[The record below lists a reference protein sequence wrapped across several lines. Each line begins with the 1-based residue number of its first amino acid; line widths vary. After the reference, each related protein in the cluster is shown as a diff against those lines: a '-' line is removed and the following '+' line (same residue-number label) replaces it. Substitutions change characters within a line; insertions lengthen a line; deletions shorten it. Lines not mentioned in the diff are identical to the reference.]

1 MRTVI
6 NPLITLFFPF
16 FILLINANIT
26 LLQNDAACVN
36 EYFNDSEIK
45 ENQDKSS
52 EDPIYKG
59 YKAVLDSKSTDET
72 LVSSCFINVLSKQ
85 AHQNCLWL
93 M

>member
-1 MRTVI
+1 M
-6 NPLITLFFPF
+6 
-16 FILLINANIT
+16 
-26 LLQNDAACVN
+26 QNGAVCVN
-36 EYFNDSEIK
+36 EYFNDYEIK

-72 LVSSCFINVLSKQ
+72 LVSSCFINVLSKL
-85 AHQNCLWL
+85 ALQNCLWL